1 MTTSTAVYWALATS
15 VDPTR
20 FRTIDPDER
29 SSTAPAEPA
38 PRATR
43 TPTDKVT
50 VSADAKALGGKKL
63 SPEEQQVVEKLK
75 ARDAEVHAHEAAHMA
90 SAGAAGGGASYT
102 YQLGPDGR
110 LYAVG
115 GEVPVSLR
123 AGSTPDETIANAER
137 VQRAALAPASPS
149 SQDLAVAG
157 MAARMIA
164 DARAQKAREAS
175 KAYEKVKE
183 RLTGDDGAAEGQPAL
198 PTWPPADA
206 AVEPGL
212 AA

>member
-1 MTTSTAVYWALATS
+1 M
-15 VDPTR
+15 
-20 FRTIDPDER
+20 
-29 SSTAPAEPA
+29 
-38 PRATR
+38 
-43 TPTDKVT
+43 
-50 VSADAKALGGKKL
+50 SAGAKALGGQQL
-63 SPEEQQVVEKLK
+63 TPEEQQAVERLK

-102 YQLGPDGR
+102 YELGPDGR

-123 AGSTPDETIANAER
+123 SGSTPDETIANAER

-175 KAYEKVKE
+175 RAYEKVRG
-183 RLTGDDGAAEGQPAL
+183 RLTGDDATGEARPGLPSAPA
-198 PTWPPADA
+198 ADA
-206 AVEPGL
+206 EVEPGL